1 MGFMRRVRLSRAD
14 ADGNTA
20 AEAVGLDAFGTEET
34 MAALPETA
42 TETLQVSR
50 QAWIAIAVL
59 AALVVIEAVPTALWI
74 RARLR
79 PRVTPESAAAAAL
92 PAAAGIPLA
101 SCESTPAP
109 SAAAPSTPP
118 ASTAATTG
126 VAKAPS
132 APGKTDAIPAVTPP
146 VDKSMLAGSVAVT
159 TPVAMQVLL
168 KGRVVATTEAES
180 FMLPVGT
187 QELEFVNTNVGYQVR
202 KTVTVQAGKT
212 TTVRLDP
219 PSGTVNINAVPWA
232 EVWMDGHR
240 IGETPLGN
248 LQAAIGSR
256 ELIFRH
262 PDLGERRATVL
273 VTLKEPARISM
284 DLRKK

>member
-1 MGFMRRVRLSRAD
+1 MRRVRLSRSD
-14 ADGNTA
+14 ANGNTV

-34 MAALPETA
+34 MAAPSASAAEA
-42 TETLQVSR
+42 PKVPQ

-79 PRVTPESAAAAAL
+79 PPVSESAAAAAL
-92 PAAAGIPLA
+92 PAAAAIPLA

-109 SAAAPSTPP
+109 SAAASSSPAPS
-118 ASTAATTG
+118 AAPTTG

-132 APGKTDAIPAVTPP
+132 AAGKTAAAPAVTPP

-159 TPVAMQVLL
+159 APVSMQVLL
-168 KGRVVATTEAES
+168 KGRVVGTTEAES

-187 QELEFVNTNVGYQVR
+187 QELEFVNQNVGYR
-202 KTVTVQAGKT
+202 ARRTVTIQAGKT

-219 PSGTVNINAVPWA
+219 PSGAVNINAVPWA
-232 EVWMDGHR
+232 EVWMDGRR

-248 LQAAIGSR
+248 LQAPIGSR